1 MSKAKH
7 YLKQREYNVQSTV
20 CAIFP
25 EAFEPQ
31 DGEAVSL
38 FSDSRFEKKK
48 KKRIGEQTLEE
59 KLGTKSP
66 KTLTERNNRHHRKD
80 TSDTIPFS
88 SNRTKTR

>member
-38 FSDSRFEKKK
+38 FSDSRFGKKK
-48 KKRIGEQTLEE
+48 E
-59 KLGTKSP
+59 
-66 KTLTERNNRHHRKD
+66 
-80 TSDTIPFS
+80 
-88 SNRTKTR
+88 

>member
-48 KKRIGEQTLEE
+48 KK
-59 KLGTKSP
+59 
-66 KTLTERNNRHHRKD
+66 NRRTDFRREARHEIPKD
-80 TSDTIPFS
+80 TD
-88 SNRTKTR
+88 